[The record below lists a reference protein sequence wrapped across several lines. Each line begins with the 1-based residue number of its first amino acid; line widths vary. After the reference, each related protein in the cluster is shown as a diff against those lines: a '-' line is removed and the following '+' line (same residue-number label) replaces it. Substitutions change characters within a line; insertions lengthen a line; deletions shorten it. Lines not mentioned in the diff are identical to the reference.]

1 MAGKRRRLGVA
12 MPHLT
17 PQAADALRADLVCG
31 TRRHNSEKLPFCGI
45 GPGNTYVLLSQL
57 RAELPG
63 RRSRGHNGVG
73 TWHGASPRQVPI
85 CCAHTRQ
92 P

>member
-1 MAGKRRRLGVA
+1 

-31 TRRHNSEKLPFCGI
+31 TRRDDSGKLPFCGI

-63 RRSRGHNGVG
+63 RRSRGHKESGPGMVRHHDRSRPAVL
-73 TWHGASPRQVPI
+73 TRISPE
-85 CCAHTRQ
+85 
-92 P
+92 